1 MIEETNHI
9 YAIGIKGNAEGQIT
23 NTPRSSGLARMSLL
37 IYTFILIFCF
47 SKKKG
52 IGIYYSLYL
61 YLDFCINFS
70 IKNNSFIFF
79 FMILFH
85 MVFNFKDFF

>member
-1 MIEETNHI
+1 MIEETNPHF

-52 IGIYYSLYL
+52 IGIYYSLYI
-61 YLDFCINFS
+61 YIWIFCINFS
-70 IKNNSFIFF
+70 IKNNEFYFLFYDFISYGFQF
-79 FMILFH
+79 
-85 MVFNFKDFF
+85 